1 MENDKITINKIEYNI
16 IKRFYRTRG
25 SANQILTDDKNKL
38 KRIEDRVSFY
48 LANNKN
54 NKFWIKEVNFNPE
67 DYIGNTGN
75 EIEVRKEFQRG
86 EQINNLFIE
95 KKQDNISSV
104 KYLDYEKN
112 VLVQEYCDKYVR
124 YGTILLTEKQKER
137 IIDLILLWLSEITI
151 ENYDLSK
158 NNTLIKVLNDSI
170 SIKMVDLADS
180 KAPRYLIKNIKNETR
195 AIYR

>member
-1 MENDKITINKIEYNI
+1 VENDKITINKIEYNI

-137 IIDLILLWLSEITI
+137 IIDLIRLWLSEITI